1 MSQNRFV
8 LENGEYEVQISSSSE
23 DPVFCEKLTVSSGE
37 KVACPYSAEVNEAMK
52 DGKRIDNKIFEELL
66 GAPLPKH
73 VPKLPLTLESPFSD
87 FQKTF
92 MGRILYNAV
101 TATSKKQLKAA
112 KKLPEGAERENR
124 IKGAVFLKRIFDTNC
139 MRTLSMSAGRS
150 FPFNIA
156 EGFVEL
162 GNGYVI
168 RGIKAMKKSY
178 KIKEKGAKTK

>member
-1 MSQNRFV
+1 MATKKQEPVLAYQNQQF
-8 LENGEYEVQISSSSE
+8 
-23 DPVFCEKLTVSSGE
+23 
-37 KVACPYSAEVNEAMK
+37 
-52 DGKRIDNKIFEELL
+52 
-66 GAPLPKH
+66 
-73 VPKLPLTLESPFSD
+73 LESD
-87 FQKTF
+87 AGRQ
-92 MGRILYNAV
+92 MRILSEFRAPGEVLDQANVQNTIVMFGSARTLGPRDV
-101 TATSKKQLKAA
+101 KKQLKAA

-162 GNGYVI
+162 GNGHVL